1 MPPRTGRTPEEL
13 EIQAEESTMSRFDNL
28 LGRLLGVP
36 RSEMQAAEEVYKKE
50 RQKKRAAKRKAEK
63 AAKR

>member
-13 EIQAEESTMSRFDNL
+13 EIQTEESTMGRFNNL

-36 RSEMQAAEEVYKKE
+36 RSEMKEQEELYKKE
-50 RQKKRAAKRKAEK
+50 RRKKRAAKRKAEK
-63 AAKR
+63 R